1 MKPQTA
7 IVSEKGQVT
16 IPKSLRDVLG
26 ITPGTE
32 LAFEERD
39 GQLVGKR
46 VLPASPFAALLGQG
60 DKSLGRDSGAV
71 LEELRGPA
79 WTPELDK

>member
-1 MKPQTA
+1 MKAQTA

-16 IPKSLRDVLG
+16 IPKDLRDVLG

-39 GQLVGKR
+39 GQLVGRR

-60 DKSLGRDSGAV
+60 DQSLGRTSAAV

-79 WTPELDK
+79 FSPGQDK